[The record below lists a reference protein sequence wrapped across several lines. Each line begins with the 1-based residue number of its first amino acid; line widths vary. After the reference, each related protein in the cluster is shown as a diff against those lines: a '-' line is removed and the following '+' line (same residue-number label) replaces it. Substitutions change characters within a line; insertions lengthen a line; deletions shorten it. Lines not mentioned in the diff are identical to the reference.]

1 MTAARHVADTGRMP
15 SPPDLVALPRVDDQR
30 VPNDLLARRRSTRS
44 FARSPLSS
52 EQLGALAWAA
62 QGAVGGGRR
71 TTPSAHALYPLTL
84 TVVAGAVESL
94 EPGGYRYDPQR
105 HGLVPVAAGDRR
117 HSVAEC
123 TLADRDWMC
132 DAAALLLLSADIGG
146 VNAHFAEQPPLG
158 GRGERYV
165 WLEAG
170 HAGQNVS
177 LAAAGLGIGA
187 VLVAGLDDDL
197 LRGHAPPLLPQDHDP
212 LAVLAVGH
220 PLHPRHS

>member
-1 MTAARHVADTGRMP
+1 MSSRT
-15 SPPDLVALPRVDDQR
+15 DLVALPRADDR
-30 VPNDLLARRRSTRS
+30 RAPSGLLARRRSTRS
-44 FARSPLSS
+44 FAPSPLSI
-52 EQLGALAWAA
+52 EELGTLAWAA
-62 QGAVGGGRR
+62 QGSVGGGRR

-117 HSVAEC
+117 HSVAAC
-123 TLADRDWMC
+123 TLADRDWVR
-132 DAAALLLLSADIGG
+132 DAAALLLLSADIDE

-170 HAGQNVS
+170 HAGQNVY
-177 LAAAGLGIGA
+177 LAAAGLDIGA

-197 LRGHAPPLLPQDHDP
+197 LRGHTPPLLPHDHDP

-220 PLHPRHS
+220 PHHTPGTHES